1 MTALIAFLLGFL
13 VGLLLGVIVTR
24 DSKEKRM
31 KQREEFLTRLRN
43 RGLCILLL
51 VSLSFLPADASV
63 HAFSRTAKFAG
74 KEASKGGHAVYHVA
88 KRVLA
93 QIF

>member
-1 MTALIAFLLGFL
+1 MRKLLMIVALL
-13 VGLLLGVIVTR
+13 
-24 DSKEKRM
+24 
-31 KQREEFLTRLRN
+31 
-43 RGLCILLL
+43 
-51 VSLSFLPADASV
+51 SLSFLPADASV

-74 KEASKGGHAVYHVA
+74 KEASKGGHAVVHVA